1 MRLTRSASLGILLSA
16 LLLMFASAL
25 GAQAP
30 VWAQPTAATS
40 ASTTPPDQ
48 ASQPGRSLIR
58 QAQQELHKKG
68 HDPGPHDGI
77 LGPRTQTA
85 IKNYQQAEGLPV
97 TSLLDQPTAKQLG
110 LREERRRATPERIR
124 EVQKALV
131 ETGHNPG
138 PIDGVLG
145 PRTKTA
151 LRQYASVP
159 PPQVPTAAQAIIARF
174 KRENDRVESP

>member
-1 MRLTRSASLGILLSA
+1 MRLTRSVSLGIPLSA
-16 LLLMFASAL
+16 SLLMFASAV

-30 VWAQPTAATS
+30 AGVQPTTATS
-40 ASTTPPDQ
+40 ASTTPADQ
-48 ASQPGRSLIR
+48 MSPPGKSLIR
-58 QAQQELHKKG
+58 QAQQKLQKKG
-68 HDPGPHDGI
+68 YDPGPHDGV

-85 IKNYQQAEGLPV
+85 IKGYQQAEGLPV
-97 TSLLDQPTAKQLG
+97 TSLLDQATTKQLG
-110 LREERRRATPERIR
+110 LREARRGATPERIR

-131 ETGHNPG
+131 ETGHDPG

-159 PPQVPTAAQAIIARF
+159 PPQAPTAAQAIIARF
-174 KRENDRVESP
+174 KRGNDRAESP